1 MRAVKELGIP
11 VTKNVRLILGTDE
24 ECGSSDIE
32 HYYKVEKEAPMTF
45 SPDASFPVINIE
57 KGRFPGHVTA
67 SFEVSTEKARILSI
81 EAGIKIN
88 VVPGKAH
95 ATITGLTEEE
105 VRPAAEG
112 VTKETG
118 VQFELQAEEDAI
130 VITAV
135 GEGAHAST
143 PEEGK
148 NALASLLLLL
158 DRLPFASCGQTKLI
172 HSLTECFPWN
182 DTEGKALG
190 VAMQAEG
197 SGALSL
203 AFTMLTMT
211 ETRMEAYFDGRF
223 PIGGNDDNLLKP
235 VEAKLAS
242 HGMKLESPQ
251 LREPHFVDGNSEFVR
266 TLLNAY
272 ELYTGNKGECNY
284 TGGGT
289 YVHDL
294 KNGVAFGASM
304 PGVDNRM
311 HGADEFAYVSDLVAS
326 AKIFAQ
332 VIVDLCK

>member
-1 MRAVKELGIP
+1 
-11 VTKNVRLILGTDE
+11 
-24 ECGSSDIE
+24 
-32 HYYKVEKEAPMTF
+32 MTF

-67 SFEVSTEKARILSI
+67 SFEVSTENARILSI

-105 VRPAAEG
+105 VRPMAEG

-130 VITAV
+130 VITAI

-203 AFTMLTMT
+203 ALSL
-211 ETRMEAYFDGRF
+211 
-223 PIGGNDDNLLKP
+223 I
-235 VEAKLAS
+235 
-242 HGMKLESPQ
+242 H
-251 LREPHFVDGNSEFVR
+251 
-266 TLLNAY
+266 
-272 ELYTGNKGECNY
+272 
-284 TGGGT
+284 
-289 YVHDL
+289 
-294 KNGVAFGASM
+294 
-304 PGVDNRM
+304 
-311 HGADEFAYVSDLVAS
+311 
-326 AKIFAQ
+326 I
-332 VIVDLCK
+332 

>member
-1 MRAVKELGIP
+1 M
-11 VTKNVRLILGTDE
+11 
-24 ECGSSDIE
+24 
-32 HYYKVEKEAPMTF
+32 EKEAPMTF

-67 SFEVSTEKARILSI
+67 SFEVSTENARILSI

-105 VRPAAEG
+105 VRPMAEG

-130 VITAV
+130 VITAI
-135 GEGAHAST
+135 GRAHT
-143 PEEGK
+143 PRHQRK
-148 NALASLLLLL
+148 ANALASLLLLL

-223 PIGGNDDNLLKP
+223 
-235 VEAKLAS
+235 
-242 HGMKLESPQ
+242 
-251 LREPHFVDGNSEFVR
+251 R
-266 TLLNAY
+266 
-272 ELYTGNKGECNY
+272 
-284 TGGGT
+284 
-289 YVHDL
+289 
-294 KNGVAFGASM
+294 
-304 PGVDNRM
+304 
-311 HGADEFAYVSDLVAS
+311 S
-326 AKIFAQ
+326 AAMMTT
-332 VIVDLCK
+332 C